1 MNTLLFSSNDPPAI
15 HLLDLW
21 PKLQTVWRQRLRV
34 QILSAATTTTAHP
47 PFTFS
52 SCYNVGIAFLSHVKN
67 PAFPEIF
74 WPRVNR
80 HNLSRS
86 DFFALISLLG
96 LSEKWVVVRFMGGWK
111 GMNGRLDLYPPK
123 QLQSLQTGQLI
134 SAIGLFCYF
143 VRSTSVEER
152 EEIWVKARFCIFN
165 PNKHNRGPTFPFILI

>member
-1 MNTLLFSSNDPPAI
+1 MGHASIFFRCSCITGRDGPKIWAVTKRVKSGSVAQKKSSDFLSDPDPSSVGDLSTDVDWDNEHLASPSNDPPAI

-21 PKLQTVWRQRLRV
+21 PQLQTVWRQRLRV
-34 QILSAATTTTAHP
+34 QILSTATTTTAHP

-96 LSEKWVVVRFMGGWK
+96 LSEK
-111 GMNGRLDLYPPK
+111 
-123 QLQSLQTGQLI
+123 
-134 SAIGLFCYF
+134 
-143 VRSTSVEER
+143 
-152 EEIWVKARFCIFN
+152 
-165 PNKHNRGPTFPFILI
+165 